1 MIGSMDQR
9 QLLAQQATLL
19 GQALLV
25 ADPRRLAPPDD
36 PGDPDTPFAALCDEI
51 LLAQGAPEP
60 TEIEYTR
67 LFLSPDGAPCS
78 PWQSTYD
85 PEPRLMGP
93 AHHAALDWY
102 RRYGA
107 EPAVSNEPAD
117 HLGLLL
123 LFFAQ
128 LLTNEED
135 PETLNQFRT
144 QHLDWSVTLLEKMK
158 TEARHPLHL
167 ALARATLH
175 LLAALARES

>member
-9 QLLAQQATLL
+9 QLLARQATLL
-19 GQALLV
+19 GQALLI
-25 ADPRRLAPPDD
+25 ADPRRLAPPDN
-36 PGDPDTPFAALCDEI
+36 PGDSDTPFAAFCDEI

-60 TEIEYTR
+60 AEIEYTR

-93 AHHAALDWY
+93 AHHAALDWF

-107 EPAVSNEPAD
+107 EPSASNEPAD

-135 PETLNQFRT
+135 TETLKQFRA

-167 ALARATLH
+167 SLARAALH
-175 LLAALARES
+175 LLTTLAREP